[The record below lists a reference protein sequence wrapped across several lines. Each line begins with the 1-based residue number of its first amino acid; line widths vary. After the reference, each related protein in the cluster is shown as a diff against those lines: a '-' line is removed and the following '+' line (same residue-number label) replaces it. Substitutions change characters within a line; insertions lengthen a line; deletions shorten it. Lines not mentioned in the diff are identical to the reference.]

1 MADLD
6 VFRSTIA
13 RVLFALAFLHV
24 PLLALIN
31 LEFSGGTRGR
41 FSSAPPPACSFLRS
55 SAS

>member
-24 PLLALIN
+24 PLLALITWA
-31 LEFSGGTRGR
+31 LGR
-41 FSSAPPPACSFLRS
+41 DPWPILGAAAR
-55 SAS
+55 